1 MAKNNR
7 KPNKTQ
13 GKTTRKGSVV
23 RQTLKDLDSKKPVK
37 GGAQTYSS
45 SDLLG

>member
-23 RQTLKDLDSKKPVK
+23 RLTLKDLDSKKPVK
-37 GGAQTYSS
+37 GGALTYSRT
-45 SDLLG
+45 DLMG

>member
-1 MAKNNR
+1 MAKNKK

-23 RQTLKDLDSKKPVK
+23 RMTLKDLDSKKQVK
-37 GGAQTYSS
+37 GGALTYSS
-45 SDLLG
+45 PDAMG